1 MEGWKCTMSSAKQ
14 ILPRSVSTALQAQ
27 GGGGMENQK
36 RETTQK
42 NIPEIIPSS
51 NY

>member
-1 MEGWKCTMSSAKQ
+1 MSSSKQ
-14 ILPRSVSTALQAQ
+14 ILPQSVSTALQAQ
-27 GGGGMENQK
+27 GGGRDGEPE
-36 RETTQK
+36 ETTQK